1 MWIEF
6 KEGKVVLR
14 DLDRPPGDFADEALL
29 ARVRVPV
36 ERGSAEF
43 AFGVFHPRDLA
54 FDSVGGGTS
63 VFINGLLAFHH
74 PSQNRLGDRP
84 AERRGGEKPS
94 NQPALAKGVVGFAPR
109 CAGADDHVI
118 DESDPENFRPFRQ
131 AARLFD
137 VGLAG

>member
-1 MWIEF
+1 M
-6 KEGKVVLR
+6 VLR
-14 DLDRPPGDFADEALL
+14 DLDRPVGNFPDEALL

-43 AFGVFHPRDLA
+43 AFGVFHPRDLV
-54 FDSVGGGTS
+54 FDSVGGGAS

-74 PSQNRLGDRP
+74 AFRSGWETGPPQG
-84 AERRGGEKPS
+84 RGGEKPS
-94 NQPALAKGVVGFAPR
+94 NQPALAKGIVGFAPR

-118 DESDPENFRPFRQ
+118 DESDPENLRPFRQ